1 MKGLIDMR
9 YLKLSVILVVL
20 ISVVLPVSAQEPTPP
35 APTADEIKAMLQEAR
50 NALDEAERA
59 NDLAFNLL
67 GLFEATSGA
76 VGIILG
82 IIVPV
87 IAVVAGL
94 FGFSRLN
101 SAQNELKEAKEKF
114 ETDVKTRQAQMDEYF
129 KAFDK
134 NTEELRNTVQ
144 KRSANANLALSML
157 LLADRQYKSQD
168 YQGAIDTYQRAL
180 KLDDSNPIT
189 HYRLGY
195 VFTQK
200 GDLDDAQRH
209 IETALQ
215 LDPDFEQAVA
225 AMGYVYRR
233 KGDKLDSLANKQ
245 EKQGLINE
253 SQQTRQERDNFYN
266 QSEGY
271 FLRVLPT
278 SPTLIDEDGES
289 WWGAL
294 GGLYKRRGL
303 IKEAIDK
310 YERATKATKSSSYP
324 FSNLALLYL
333 MTGDREKMLKTYAE
347 VERLAQGEAYAE
359 VDNFWAHSDLVTS
372 RVAQGKFAEAWAIL
386 DTALHIAPADG
397 DYPLELMINTLRD
410 LNRLLPEYDAEI
422 QKIIAH
428 VQVFWDKR
436 KAPAS

>member
-20 ISVVLPVSAQEPTPP
+20 ISVVLPISAQEPTPP

-87 IAVVAGL
+87 IAVIAGL

-200 GDLDDAQRH
+200 GDLDDAQQH
-209 IETALQ
+209 IEKALQ

-245 EKQGLINE
+245 EKQGLIAE
-253 SQQTRQERDNFYN
+253 SQKTRQDRDNFYN

-271 FLRVLPT
+271 FLRVLPN

-333 MTGDREKMLKTYAE
+333 MIGDREKMLKTYAE

-428 VQVFWDKR
+428 VQAFWDKR
-436 KAPAS
+436 KTPAS

>member
-87 IAVVAGL
+87 IAVIAGL

-200 GDLDDAQRH
+200 GDLDDAQQH
-209 IETALQ
+209 IEKALQ

-428 VQVFWDKR
+428 VQAFWDKR
-436 KAPAS
+436 KTPAS

>member
-9 YLKLSVILVVL
+9 YLKFSVILMVL

-245 EKQGLINE
+245 EKQGLIDE

-428 VQVFWDKR
+428 VQAFWDKR

>member
-1 MKGLIDMR
+1 MKGLNHMR
-9 YLKLSVILVVL
+9 YLKISFILMML
-20 ISVVLPVSAQEPTPP
+20 ISVVLPLSAQEPTPP

-129 KAFDK
+129 KTFNQ
-134 NTEELRNTVQ
+134 NTEELRNAVQ
-144 KRSANANLALSML
+144 KRSTDANLALSML

-180 KLDDSNPIT
+180 KLDDNNPIT

-245 EKQGLINE
+245 EKQGLIDE
-253 SQQTRQERDNFYN
+253 SQKTRQERDNFYN

-271 FLRVLPT
+271 FLRVLPK

-333 MTGDREKMLKTYAE
+333 MIGDREKMLKTYAE

-372 RVAQGKFAEAWAIL
+372 RVAQGKFAESWAIL

-397 DYPLELMINTLRD
+397 DYPLELMVNTLRD
-410 LNRLLPEYDAEI
+410 LKRLLPEYDAEI

-428 VQVFWDKR
+428 VQAFWDKR